1 MTTSLFN
8 LPDLSRE
15 IAEKAEQNARAAGV
29 ELDIRIGDNAC
40 EWKRPSKHDPKLH
53 VWVSDGGHGYA
64 PISCRLSSL
73 NSVLLA
79 LMHAYRFAA
88 ERKQKLDKSAA
99 IA

>member
-29 ELDIRIGDNAC
+29 ELDIRIHDNAC
-40 EWKRPSKHDPKLH
+40 EWKRPAKHDPKLH
-53 VWVSDGGHGYA
+53 VWVSDGGSGSV

-79 LMHAYRFAA
+79 LLHAYRFAA
-88 ERKQKLDKSAA
+88 DRKTGLDKKAA